1 MLSVYRV
8 FLMMFFVFIVAS
20 STAQSSC
27 NPNMKCQMNV
37 EQIIDSQQFD
47 KDSYESEKVKIITDE
62 LFLRFDLF
70 YIAVDGNTSEA
81 IKRNIN
87 AIDVA
92 LNSATILGMDFS
104 MFDDDIKSL
113 ENYR

>member
-8 FLMMFFVFIVAS
+8 FLIIFFVSIVAS

-27 NPNMKCQMNV
+27 NPNMKCQMSI

-70 YIAVDGNTSEA
+70 YIAVDDAKLEA
-81 IKRNIN
+81 IKININ

-92 LNSATILGMDFS
+92 LNSAIILGMDCS
-104 MFDDDIKSL
+104 MFEDDIKSL